1 MSARASAA
9 MAPSPQM
16 AEYRRHVQARYA
28 PVVATVTTPEADAAC
43 ARCGVRSFADLLRP
57 FADVR
62 GLNVPMRH
70 NAEAPPYALSEL
82 SIRFHGVRE
91 LCRVAPEAAEAY
103 ARRAFEPWDGVDA
116 DALTRTLNAVTRETR
131 EILARA
137 ANETNETNETRR
149 DARVAPSVKDDGDD
163 IDVDRVTI
171 LENTCEGENEHA
183 LVSWF
188 GTPWFDRFASRARK
202 RCAFADFETVDH
214 PRATLFVTAASTQN
228 ENENETDSEEAFTK
242 HLIDTFVEMSAP
254 PDVTP
259 DSYPPAIRASVADP
273 DVAIRF
279 VVLHAPGDA
288 RVTEARLASVREAL
302 RKHKQQSL
310 LKASKGT
317 ETERD
322 RTNDAEDSIDI
333 RVTALPIPSASVGE
347 TRGGSAAVSADA
359 TEIARLF
366 KRSAE
371 ARLAPAS
378 ETDTVKDV
386 GDVPDEPTFRN
397 PRPITLND
405 RDVET
410 LRFFVRALAT
420 ETLLPHME
428 RRLASLNRTVAAT
441 RKGLKNQL
449 KTFWGRNV
457 AGVSALGGFGG
468 SFGALANGTA
478 LGGGGVTGG
487 SVGTASEFGA
497 SALSTRPN
505 DASRDGSTSKS
516 KYSFRSPT
524 SEIRLAADLA
534 FSLRDHETAAH
545 HYRLLQSDFKA
556 DKAFRH
562 LACAHESLAE
572 ALACSGAQNFRGG
585 NSTNDGSVGSVSRE
599 SARRDIDAAFDAA
612 VVAHRKTSET
622 SSNTSNTN
630 DPPRTRTTSETAA
643 WTWRVSHSR
652 AAFLAAVGAHRDA
665 ALAMATASG
674 DEGVSN
680 ECAAAAL
687 EAASIAFS
695 RVSPPMLR
703 KFAAHAV
710 LAGHRF
716 AQAGFRAHAARCY
729 ASALPVY
736 ENADNADNADGPEP
750 SFHNDSFFPDGTRV
764 KTPWARAREH
774 LHFALGR
781 QIAKCGNSPAAAAHF
796 EKLLACADGVS
807 AAAQATYV
815 REFLFLD
822 ASRCPDAFRDGTR
835 HLTGEK
841 KTDETDEA
849 VTSRTIANASN
860 DDTKRVVGVSLP
872 EIDAGDVV
880 VSFEDGDGGVF
891 SSADASTRTCH
902 FPEERWRALESDGVV
917 PAHLAHAS
925 VGGATWLD
933 APRAGKTKG
942 GEQFGVCAA
951 GETVFVSSRFRNPLE
966 IPLALTEVSL
976 RCAFE
981 KSGSQTSSKDVKS
994 GDDDTSVSIPA
1005 LDITLR
1011 PLETRLV
1018 RLACVPQIEGTLRV
1032 SGVSWRLRSAETPSF
1047 SETASA
1053 EEKTASTQRTRNFV
1067 PFDVRA
1073 ARTRRGA
1080 DGVVWVRD
1088 TPRERRLALRVTPA
1102 MPRLEC
1108 RLERV
1113 PASMPAG
1120 AVAKI
1125 TLVARN
1131 VAKGVTS
1138 THPPT
1143 YPTGSCNV
1151 PDASAHPSD
1160 IATAALRV
1168 RVRAPG
1174 EGLIALADQSPGDA
1188 FESARETLER
1198 RTKTSASVG
1207 GWLFQ
1212 PSAWSSIRPGEE
1224 VSLDFYVRPTVVGVA
1239 ELPFVICY
1247 EPPEP
1252 APPSLRF
1259 RVARVATRIEVTPSL
1274 EITAR
1279 VFDAATHPAA
1289 RVIRVAARNVSGG
1302 YPPASYTFFVRAV
1315 RLLPALE
1322 RAAHSSR
1329 GANGFSNDAEPLRS
1343 LSHAVNENENHE
1355 KQKRASDLFLRP
1367 LVSGPGPDAA
1377 GETRRGVAIEPAKA
1391 RDILLTAG
1399 PAEAF
1404 EDAHS
1409 RDASDVASYAAADA
1423 SAELAALDRLTLVA
1437 SASAAFAGANPN
1449 PKPRAPRDAD
1459 KARAFESSQT
1469 RFPVGFE
1476 TSRPEA
1482 SAASLRDVAV
1492 EWEATDPE
1500 TGARAFFGA
1509 HTLRDTRGDAFRLDS
1524 TRLDSSSTRIRWTLE
1539 GPPRGVSTIDARA
1552 GATSVSAR
1560 FALRAYNPNAYAV
1573 RVTFESTCHSQSTC
1587 HDGESAVVG
1596 AATSGWT
1603 STSVDESTRARPN
1616 TTHGSIVSLPPGRP
1630 WLWTGPVTRSFT
1642 VPSGATGT
1650 LDLVATAFAPGV
1662 FALGDYKL
1670 VVQALSGSS
1679 VVERCLLP
1687 LRDASDAP
1695 FAWTVREEA

>member
-1 MSARASAA
+1 

-62 GLNVPMRH
+62 GLNVPMGH
-70 NAEAPPYALSEL
+70 NPEVPPYALSEL

-91 LCRVAPEAAEAY
+91 LCRVAPEAADLY

-116 DALTRTLNAVTRETR
+116 DALTRTLNAVPSETR

-137 ANETNETNETRR
+137 ANETLTRGFAPVGDTHETR
-149 DARVAPSVKDDGDD
+149 DGDL
-163 IDVDRVTI
+163 VPKKTT
-171 LENTCEGENEHA
+171 LENTCEGENEHD

-202 RCAFADFETVDH
+202 RCAFADYETVDH
-214 PRATLFVTAASTQN
+214 PRATLFVTAVDEMTQKTTQNDPGSTQHDD
-228 ENENETDSEEAFTK
+228 ENPNSHENDDDETSSFTK
-242 HLIDTFVEMSAP
+242 HLIDTFVAMSAS

-259 DSYPPAIRASVADP
+259 DSHPPSIRASVADP

-288 RVTEARLASVREAL
+288 RVTEECLRSVREAL
-302 RKHKQQSL
+302 SKRKQS
-310 LKASKGT
+310 S
-317 ETERD
+317 
-322 RTNDAEDSIDI
+322 NAEDSIDI
-333 RVTALPIPSASVGE
+333 RVTALPILGDGGE
-347 TRGGSAAVSADA
+347 MLGDAVSADA
-359 TEIARLF
+359 REIARLF

-378 ETDTVKDV
+378 ETGTAKDV
-386 GDVPDEPTFRN
+386 PERFIQ
-397 PRPITLND
+397 RPITLND

-410 LRFFVRALAT
+410 LRFFVCAFAT

-457 AGVSALGGFGG
+457 AGVSALGGFSG
-468 SFGALANGTA
+468 SFGALTNGTA
-478 LGGGGVTGG
+478 LGVTGGVTGG
-487 SVGTASEFGA
+487 SVGTASDLA
-497 SALSTRPN
+497 TRRDATRSSH
-505 DASRDGSTSKS
+505 DASRDSFR
-516 KYSFRSPT
+516 YSFQSPT

-572 ALACSGAQNFRGG
+572 ALACSGTRSGG
-585 NSTNDGSVGSVSRE
+585 NSTSEIPLSRD
-599 SARRDIDAAFDAA
+599 ARRDIDSAFDAA
-612 VVAHRKTSET
+612 VAAHRKTS
-622 SSNTSNTN
+622 SLSNTTK
-630 DPPRTRTTSETAA
+630 DPRAMSETAA

-652 AAFLAAVGAHRDA
+652 SLFLAAAGAHRDS
-665 ALAMATASG
+665 ALVLATASG
-674 DEGVSN
+674 DECVSN

-687 EAASIAFS
+687 EAASIAFL

-729 ASALPVY
+729 ASALSAYVS
-736 ENADNADNADGPEP
+736 NADGPEP
-750 SFHNDSFFPDGTRV
+750 SKKNDGSKNGPGFFPDGTRV

-822 ASRCPDAFRDGTR
+822 ASRFD
-835 HLTGEK
+835 
-841 KTDETDEA
+841 KTETDEE
-849 VTSRTIANASN
+849 VSKDASN
-860 DDTKRVVGVSLP
+860 DDTRAAGASLP

-891 SSADASTRTCH
+891 SDALEKTAPKSTRTRR

-925 VGGATWLD
+925 EVRGATWLD
-933 APRAGKTKG
+933 APRNAGKTKKKG

-951 GETVFVSSRFRNPLE
+951 GETVYVSSRFRNPLE

-981 KSGSQTSSKDVKS
+981 KKGR
-994 GDDDTSVSIPA
+994 DTLSTFAENSEHQSEHVSIPK

-1018 RLACVPQIEGTLRV
+1018 RLACVPRLEGTLRV
-1032 SGVSWRLRSAETPSF
+1032 SGVSWRLRSAETPS
-1047 SETASA
+1047 SETDAS
-1053 EEKTASTQRTRNFV
+1053 KGASTQRTRNFV

-1080 DGVVWVRD
+1080 DGVVWIRD

-1108 RLERV
+1108 RVLNV

-1131 VAKGVTS
+1131 VAAASGAHP
-1138 THPPT
+1138 THVSDS
-1143 YPTGSCNV
+1143 GDV
-1151 PDASAHPSD
+1151 PDTSARMD
-1160 IATAALRV
+1160 VATAALRV
-1168 RVRAPG
+1168 RVRLPG
-1174 EGLIALADQSPGDA
+1174 EGLIALADQSPGEP
-1188 FESARETLER
+1188 FESTRETLER
-1198 RTKTSASVG
+1198 RTHVYAPNGVGGASRNEPRTQNASPRTQNAASC

-1212 PSAWSSIRPGEE
+1212 PKSWSSIRPGEE
-1224 VSLDFYVRPTVVGVA
+1224 VSLDLYVRPTCVGIA

-1289 RVIRVAARNVSGG
+1289 RVIRVAARNVSSI
-1302 YPPASYTFFVRAV
+1302 PLASASYGRGPNDGRVNGSSGSSGSAANEKATRARAYTFHVRAV
-1315 RLLPALE
+1315 RLLPAFE
-1322 RAAHSSR
+1322 SAHSMR
-1329 GANGFSNDAEPLRS
+1329 GANGFSNDAGPLR
-1343 LSHAVNENENHE
+1343 LSHEVKENESHE
-1355 KQKRASDLFLRP
+1355 KRASDLFLRP
-1367 LVSGPGPDAA
+1367 LGAGPGQDAA

-1404 EDAHS
+1404 EDARP
-1409 RDASDVASYAAADA
+1409 RDASDVASYATADA
-1423 SAELAALDRLTLVA
+1423 SAELTALDRLTRVA
-1437 SASAAFAGANPN
+1437 SASAASAAANPRAG
-1449 PKPRAPRDAD
+1449 PRAPRVAAN
-1459 KARAFESSQT
+1459 ARAFESSQT
-1469 RFPVGFE
+1469 PAGFE
-1476 TSRPEA
+1476 TSRPA
-1482 SAASLRDVAV
+1482 DAAARRDVAV

-1509 HTLRDTRGDAFRLDS
+1509 HTLRDTRGDAIVA
-1524 TRLDSSSTRIRWTLE
+1524 SSSTRIRWILQ
-1539 GPPRGVSTIDARA
+1539 GPPRGVSTIDARG

-1560 FALRAYNPNAYAV
+1560 FALRAHNPNAYAV
-1573 RVTFESTCHSQSTC
+1573 RVTFESTCHESSC
-1587 HDGESAVVG
+1587 HDGENAVVG
-1596 AATSGWT
+1596 AASGWT
-1603 STSVDESTRARPN
+1603 STVDESTNTRTN
-1616 TTHGSIVSLPPGRP
+1616 TTHGSVRDGRGSIVSLPPGRP
-1630 WLWTGPVTRSFT
+1630 WLWTGPVTRSFS

-1679 VVERCLLP
+1679 SIETLLP

>member
-1 MSARASAA
+1 

-62 GLNVPMRH
+62 GLNVPMGH
-70 NAEAPPYALSEL
+70 NPEVPPYALSEL

-91 LCRVAPEAAEAY
+91 LCRVAPEAADSY

-116 DALTRTLNAVTRETR
+116 DALTRTLNAVPSETR

-137 ANETNETNETRR
+137 ANETLTRGFVAPVGDTHETR
-149 DARVAPSVKDDGDD
+149 DDGDL
-163 IDVDRVTI
+163 VPKKTP
-171 LENTCEGENEHA
+171 LENTCEGENEHD

-202 RCAFADFETVDH
+202 RCAFADVETVDH
-214 PRATLFVTAASTQN
+214 PRATIFATAVDAMTQKSSTQHDAGSN
-228 ENENETDSEEAFTK
+228 VPNDDEKNPNSHENDDDETSSFTK
-242 HLIDTFVEMSAP
+242 HLIDTFAAMSAS

-259 DSYPPAIRASVADP
+259 DSHPPSIRSEVADP

-288 RVTEARLASVREAL
+288 RVTEECLRSVREAL
-302 RKHKQQSL
+302 SKRKQS
-310 LKASKGT
+310 S
-317 ETERD
+317 
-322 RTNDAEDSIDI
+322 NAEDSIDI
-333 RVTALPIPSASVGE
+333 RVTALPILRDGGE
-347 TRGGSAAVSADA
+347 TLGDAVSADA
-359 TEIARLF
+359 REIARLF

-378 ETDTVKDV
+378 ETGTAKDV
-386 GDVPDEPTFRN
+386 PERFIQ
-397 PRPITLND
+397 RPITLND

-410 LRFFVRALAT
+410 LRFFVRAFAT

-457 AGVSALGGFGG
+457 AGVSALGGFSG

-478 LGGGGVTGG
+478 LGVTGGVTGG
-487 SVGTASEFGA
+487 SPLGTASDLGA
-497 SALSTRPN
+497 RDATRSAH
-505 DASRDGSTSKS
+505 DASRDLFR
-516 KYSFRSPT
+516 YSFRSPT

-572 ALACSGAQNFRGG
+572 ALACSGARSGG
-585 NSTNDGSVGSVSRE
+585 NSTSEIPLSRD
-599 SARRDIDAAFDAA
+599 ARRDIDSAFDAA
-612 VVAHRKTSET
+612 VAAHRKTS
-622 SSNTSNTN
+622 SPSSPSNTTK
-630 DPPRTRTTSETAA
+630 DPRAMSETAA

-652 AAFLAAVGAHRDA
+652 SLFLAAAGAHRDA
-665 ALAMATASG
+665 ALVLATASG
-674 DEGVSN
+674 DECVSN

-687 EAASIAFS
+687 EAASIAFL

-729 ASALPVY
+729 ASALSVY
-736 ENADNADNADGPEP
+736 VSNADGPEP
-750 SFHNDSFFPDGTRV
+750 SNDGSKNGPGFFPDGTRV

-822 ASRCPDAFRDGTR
+822 ASRFD
-835 HLTGEK
+835 
-841 KTDETDEA
+841 KTETDEE
-849 VTSRTIANASN
+849 VSKDASN
-860 DDTKRVVGVSLP
+860 DDTRAAGASLP

-891 SSADASTRTCH
+891 SDALEKTAPKSTRTRR

-925 VGGATWLD
+925 EVRGATWLD
-933 APRAGKTKG
+933 APRNAGKTKKKG

-951 GETVFVSSRFRNPLE
+951 GETVYVSSRFRNPLE

-981 KSGSQTSSKDVKS
+981 KKGR
-994 GDDDTSVSIPA
+994 DDHSHSTFAENSEHQSEHVSIPK

-1018 RLACVPQIEGTLRV
+1018 RLACVPRLEGTLRV
-1032 SGVSWRLRSAETPSF
+1032 SGVSWRLRSAEPPS
-1047 SETASA
+1047 SEADAS
-1053 EEKTASTQRTRNFV
+1053 KGASTQRTRNFV

-1108 RLERV
+1108 RVLNV

-1131 VAKGVTS
+1131 VAAASGAHP
-1138 THPPT
+1138 THVSDS
-1143 YPTGSCNV
+1143 GDV
-1151 PDASAHPSD
+1151 PDTSARTD

-1168 RVRAPG
+1168 RVRLPG
-1174 EGLIALADQSPGDA
+1174 EGLIALADQSPGA
-1188 FESARETLER
+1188 TFESTRETLER
-1198 RTKTSASVG
+1198 RTRAYAPNGVGGASRNEPRTQNASGPVKNAASSSC

-1212 PSAWSSIRPGEE
+1212 PKSWSSIRPGEE
-1224 VSLDFYVRPTVVGVA
+1224 VSLDLYVRPTRVGIA

-1289 RVIRVAARNVSGG
+1289 RVIRVAARNVSGI
-1302 YPPASYTFFVRAV
+1302 PLASSGSSGSAANEKATRARAYTFFVRAV
-1315 RLLPALE
+1315 RLLPAFE
-1322 RAAHSSR
+1322 SAHSMR
-1329 GANGFSNDAEPLRS
+1329 GANGFSNDAEPLR
-1343 LSHAVNENENHE
+1343 LSGDEVKENESHE
-1355 KQKRASDLFLRP
+1355 KRAASDLFLRP
-1367 LVSGPGPDAA
+1367 LGAGPGPDAA

-1391 RDILLTAG
+1391 RDILLAAG

-1404 EDAHS
+1404 EDARP
-1409 RDASDVASYAAADA
+1409 RDASDVASYATADA
-1423 SAELAALDRLTLVA
+1423 SAELTALDRLTRVA
-1437 SASAAFAGANPN
+1437 SASAASAAANLRAG
-1449 PKPRAPRDAD
+1449 PRAPRVAAN
-1459 KARAFESSQT
+1459 ARAFESSQT
-1469 RFPVGFE
+1469 SVGFE
-1476 TSRPEA
+1476 TSRPA
-1482 SAASLRDVAV
+1482 DAAARRDVAV

-1509 HTLRDTRGDAFRLDS
+1509 HTLRDTRGDAS
-1524 TRLDSSSTRIRWTLE
+1524 VASSSTRIRWILE
-1539 GPPRGVSTIDARA
+1539 GPPRGVSTIDG

-1560 FALRAYNPNAYAV
+1560 FALRAHNPNAYAV
-1573 RVTFESTCHSQSTC
+1573 RVTFESTCH
-1587 HDGESAVVG
+1587 DGENAVVG
-1596 AATSGWT
+1596 AASGWT
-1603 STSVDESTRARPN
+1603 STVDESTNTRTN
-1616 TTHGSIVSLPPGRP
+1616 TTHGSVRDGRGSIVSLPPGRP
-1630 WLWTGPVTRSFT
+1630 WLWTGPVTRSFS

-1679 VVERCLLP
+1679 VIETLLP